1 MVIVTNKMN
10 LRQQEKTQST
20 LKEMKLRSSKQ
31 RLIFS
36 SMLGLG
42 LGMMNLLS
50 ELLAHG
56 LLSNYKSKLL
66 LIIING
72 TCYILPEFL
81 ERFQNYSIKF
91 SFAIGEVINLL
102 SIYYAYTL
110 NSHSEI
116 IWAQFSAII
125 VLFYQGF
132 LLSEIRSLVFFSI
145 KQIFLISFAGI
156 YYSRTLLWDSY
167 PFLISQL
174 TLMAFYF
181 ACVYFDYQKDQA
193 LCEAKIEILLSNEKV
208 LSMASAIG
216 DSMVIVNEKLHK
228 VFSNSAYEKLV
239 KSNSFLSF
247 FEKTKYH
254 RRYFTHGSSTSEL
267 LSDVTLSFKFE
278 VGSEMRYGVI
288 QVDGEFL
295 ELNGKLIIWDDTLSV
310 LLFGRN
316 MTHTLNLEK
325 ENSEGQYKSALLR
338 TVSHELRTPTNA
350 IFAMAQMIKSCEEI
364 SDENVERLDIITGSC
379 TYQLC
384 LINDLLDYA
393 QIIAGCLKISKMP
406 FSVAQLLS
414 ECLKL
419 IEIQSN
425 ERLIKLKMKVNDV
438 PEKLISDP
446 YRIKQVILN
455 LLSNARKFTL
465 KGKITLIAN
474 YSNKELTIKCRD
486 TGIGIPPEKLSVLFT
501 QFGRIDNSS
510 SINPHGVGLGLVI
523 SNMLVKE
530 LGGERITVS
539 SSEGKGSCFGFT
551 ISVDE
556 ISPSDIAEE
565 NIKIFVPSIF
575 IKSLSNKIEIL
586 LVDDTY
592 FNILALMQ
600 IFKSEGINCSYVL
613 SGEDAI
619 AKIKLNSY
627 ACVLMDCE
635 MPNLD
640 GWETTRKLK
649 QMFLSKEISYL
660 PPIIASTAHNS
671 EGIRMK
677 CIQAGM
683 DDILVKPC
691 HRDIITSKVKYWI
704 QRFIEKY
711 RSN

>member
-1 MVIVTNKMN
+1 MLFFSVKRIF
-10 LRQQEKTQST
+10 LLFLLGIYASR
-20 LKEMKLRSSKQ
+20 KLLFESGSV
-31 RLIFS
+31 
-36 SMLGLG
+36 
-42 LGMMNLLS
+42 LLS
-50 ELLAHG
+50 EMT
-56 LLSNYKSKLL
+56 
-66 LIIING
+66 LIVF
-72 TCYILPEFL
+72 CLVCVSFD
-81 ERFQNYSIKF
+81 FQQDT
-91 SFAIGEVINLL
+91 E
-102 SIYYAYTL
+102 
-110 NSHSEI
+110 
-116 IWAQFSAII
+116 
-125 VLFYQGF
+125 
-132 LLSEIRSLVFFSI
+132 
-145 KQIFLISFAGI
+145 
-156 YYSRTLLWDSY
+156 
-167 PFLISQL
+167 
-174 TLMAFYF
+174 
-181 ACVYFDYQKDQA
+181 
-193 LCEAKIEILLSNEKV
+193 LCEARTKIIQSNDKV
-208 LSMASAIG
+208 LSMSCAIG
-216 DSMVIVNEKLHK
+216 DTIVIINEKLHK
-228 VFSNSAYEKLV
+228 IFSNSAYEKLV
-239 KSNSFLSF
+239 KSTSFLCF

-254 RRYFTHGSSTSEL
+254 RRYFTHGNSVNEL
-267 LSDVTLSFKFE
+267 LSDIMLTFKFE
-278 VGSEMRYGVI
+278 IGSELRFGVI
-288 QVDGEFL
+288 QVEGDFF
-295 ELNGKLIIWDDTLSV
+295 ELNGKLIIWDGVLSIV
-310 LLFGRN
+310 LFGRN

-350 IFAMAQMIKSCEEI
+350 IFAMAQMIKSCEDI
-364 SDENVERLDIITGSC
+364 SEENIERLEIITGSC

-465 KGKITLIAN
+465 KGKITLVAS
-474 YSNKELTIKCRD
+474 YSNKELTIKCKD

-530 LGGERITVS
+530 LGGDRITVTS
-539 SSEGKGSCFGFT
+539 TEGNGSCFGFT
-551 ISVDE
+551 ISVEE

-565 NIKIFVPSIF
+565 NIKVFLPSIF
-575 IKSLSNKIEIL
+575 IKSLSNKVEIL

-592 FNILALMQ
+592 FNILALSQ
-600 IFKSEGINCSYVL
+600 IFKSEGIACSYVL

-619 AKIKLNSY
+619 AKIKMYSY

-640 GWETTRKLK
+640 GWETTKRLK
-649 QMFLSKEISYL
+649 QMFLGREITYL

-704 QRFIEKY
+704 QRFLEKY
-711 RSN
+711 KSN